1 MTDTNP
7 KTPHTLAPNW
17 KCVILVPVG
26 TAIDQECDAALRTL
40 ERRNYVVR
48 RRHGFSAIDQARSTM
63 ATEALDDGFRE
74 LMWIDADSR
83 FNPDDVDQLR
93 ALDLPVVGGVYPKR
107 GARAL
112 TLEPLPGVKELLFG
126 VEGSVQEVLFC
137 GCGFLYTRA
146 EVYRDIIEKLDLP
159 ASNQRY
165 KRSVYPFFLP
175 MVVPDPEFAADAHLY
190 LCEDYAFEERA
201 RQSGHHIHVDTR
213 LRIGHVGTYG
223 YTWEEAGGLMSRH
236 PRYRFVFG
244 DR

>member
-1 MTDTNP
+1 
-7 KTPHTLAPNW
+7 
-17 KCVILVPVG
+17 
-26 TAIDQECDAALRTL
+26 
-40 ERRNYVVR
+40 
-48 RRHGFSAIDQARSTM
+48 M

-83 FNPDDVDQLR
+83 SIPTMWTSYVR
-93 ALDLPVVGGVYPKR
+93 SICRGRWSVSKR

-165 KRSVYPFFLP
+165 KRS
-175 MVVPDPEFAADAHLY
+175 
-190 LCEDYAFEERA
+190 C
-201 RQSGHHIHVDTR
+201 TR
-213 LRIGHVGTYG
+213 FSCP
-223 YTWEEAGGLMSRH
+223 W
-236 PRYRFVFG
+236 
-244 DR
+244 